1 MRAYAT
7 HPSDEKHMFHIRNLH
22 LGHLAKSFALREAPG
37 GIAQKGSTKPASKT
51 KSRNASQKITLGKKD
66 VRNGDTLEHDTTAE
80 ARMQEIVRRQGRLV
94 KKGGM
99 LMATGTDEFQVAGG
113 DALEKLVG
121 SR

>member
-37 GIAQKGSTKPASKT
+37 GISQKGSTKSAAKT

-66 VRNGDTLEHDTTAE
+66 VRNGDTLEHDTIAE
-80 ARMQEIVRRQGRLV
+80 ARMQEIVRQQGRLV

-99 LMATGTDEFQVAGG
+99 LMATGKIGRAHV
-113 DALEKLVG
+113 
-121 SR
+121 